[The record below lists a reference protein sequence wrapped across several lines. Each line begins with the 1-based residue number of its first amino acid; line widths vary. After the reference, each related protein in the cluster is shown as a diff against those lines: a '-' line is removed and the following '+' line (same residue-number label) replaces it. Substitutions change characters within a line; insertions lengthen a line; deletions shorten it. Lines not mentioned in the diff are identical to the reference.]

1 MKKYAPHI
9 EFVSSDEK
17 GMVLR
22 DNRLWCSEDKP
33 KACTHVFYAMGRPE
47 VANLIDLDGKK

>member
-1 MKKYAPHI
+1 MLRDTHVDGKLV
-9 EFVSSDEK
+9 EVS
-17 GMVLR
+17 LR

-47 VANLIDLDGKK
+47 VANLIDLNGKK